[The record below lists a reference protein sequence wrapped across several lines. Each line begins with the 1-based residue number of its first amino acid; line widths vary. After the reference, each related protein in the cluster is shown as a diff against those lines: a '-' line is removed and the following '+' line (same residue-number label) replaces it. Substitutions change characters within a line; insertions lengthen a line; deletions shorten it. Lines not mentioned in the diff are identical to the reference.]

1 MKYIFVL
8 LCVLTALW
16 LHFGCARSNVFQE
29 PPDHPAIDSIAPA
42 RGKVGTQI
50 RLYGTGFSTHSSQNS
65 VSVNG
70 MQVRVDSPSIS
81 TVVLATITAVTGTG
95 HVNITVGGK
104 EAGGPIFT
112 YDTNAI
118 SINSISPASG
128 WVDTTVTIRGVGFGL
143 KQDSAKVSFNGHPA
157 TIKKFSDT
165 LIVVL
170 APASATNS
178 TAGTAIVMVTV
189 SGRKSNTVEFVYAT
203 GLKPV
208 ITKVGFGWYQE
219 NGYSINVTNLA
230 ADDNRVQ
237 LFINRA
243 PITLAQIVRPGRPRY
258 DPVEGDQL
266 LIYDADM
273 KDHTSSIYDSLVVV
287 CNGIASDVYVYQ
299 MKPVIDSIT
308 SRRGGHQF
316 APGDTMTIRG
326 NFFGDRTLPSSFE
339 MFYLGLQLSP
349 APTVLSW
356 KNTEIIIVMPAYSV
370 LPVGTNTHIAV
381 IVGQKISNG
390 WMWDYLGT
398 PAVTGTVTTLAGGTQ
413 GYADGQGSAAAFNGP
428 RGMVTDAQ
436 GNIYVADRENQRIRK
451 ITPNGTV
458 STYAGS
464 GVYGYRDGPAATAQF
479 KFPEALAIDAQG
491 NLYTCELSSHCIRK
505 ITPAGMVTTFAG
517 DTASGYVDGIGHAA
531 RFYAVEA
538 LVTDVNDNL
547 YVAEQGSLRI
557 RKITPDGTVTT
568 YAGNGTQGHTDGPK
582 ATASFGVMA
591 GIAIDKL
598 GNMYVSEYYPGSR
611 IRKITPGGI
620 VSSLAGGD
628 ATGYV
633 DGSGAA
639 ARFQTP
645 YGMAADVNNNI
656 YVVDGYNYRIRKIAP
671 DGTVSTL
678 AGSGVTYSI
687 DGALL
692 QAGFSGMYSLATDS
706 QGNIYASDGHRIR
719 KITLH

>member
-8 LCVLTALW
+8 LCVSVALW
-16 LHFGCARSNVFQE
+16 LHFGCARSNVFNE

-50 RLYGTGFSTHSSQNS
+50 RLYGTGFSTYSSRNT

-128 WVDTTVTIRGVGFGL
+128 WVDTSVTIRGVGFGS
-143 KQDSAKVSFNGHPA
+143 KQDSALVSFNGHAA

-189 SGRKSNTVEFVYAT
+189 SGKKSNTVEFVYAT

-208 ITKVGFGWYQE
+208 ITKVVYGWYQE

-230 ADDNRVQ
+230 ADDNNVQ
-237 LFINRA
+237 LFVNRV
-243 PITLAQIVRPGRPRY
+243 PVTLAQIARPGRPHY

-266 LIYDADM
+266 LIYDDAM

-299 MKPVIDSIT
+299 MKPVIDSVT
-308 SRRGGHQF
+308 SRRGGYQF

-326 NFFGDRTLPSSFE
+326 NFFGDRTLPSSFD
-339 MFYLGLQLSP
+339 MLYLGLQLSP

-370 LPVGTNTHIAV
+370 LPVGTGTHIAV
-381 IVGQKISNG
+381 IVGQKESNG
-390 WMWDYLGT
+390 WNWNYLGT
-398 PAVTGTVTTLAGGTQ
+398 PTVTGTVTTLAAVG
-413 GYADGQGSAAAFNGP
+413 AP
-428 RGMVTDAQ
+428 RGLVTDAQ
-436 GNIYVADRENQRIRK
+436 GNIYVADQGCHCIQK
-451 ITPNGTV
+451 ITPGGTV

-464 GVYGYRDGPAATAQF
+464 GVYGYRDGPATTAQF
-479 KFPEALAIDAQG
+479 KFPDGLAIDAHG
-491 NLYTCELSSHCIRK
+491 NLYTSEFSSHCIRK

-531 RFYAVEA
+531 RFYAVTA
-538 LVTDVNDNL
+538 LVTDVNDNI
-547 YVAEQGSLRI
+547 YATEQGNLRI
-557 RKITPDGTVTT
+557 RKITPDGTVST
-568 YAGNGTQGHTDGPK
+568 YAGDGTYGHTNGPK
-582 ATASFGVMA
+582 ASANFGAMA
-591 GIAIDKL
+591 GITIDKL
-598 GNMYVSEYYPGSR
+598 GNLYVSQYYPDYR

-620 VSSLAGGD
+620 VSTLAGGD
-628 ATGYV
+628 TAGYV
-633 DGSGAA
+633 DAVGDA

-645 YGMAADVNNNI
+645 YGLTTDANNNV
-656 YVVDGYNYRIRKIAP
+656 YVADGYNYRIRKIAP
-671 DGTVSTL
+671 DGTVTTL
-678 AGSGVTYSI
+678 AGNGASFSI
-687 DGALL
+687 DGSLL
-692 QAGFSGMYSLATDS
+692 QASFSGPVFLTTDS
-706 QGNIYASDGHRIR
+706 QGNMYVTDGNSSLNASIR